1 MEHPHHH
8 RASSFMTVDHT
19 IEPHPDGSKTIWVGE
34 TELRH
39 RLKWLLGMTVRP
51 DHSYIEMTV
60 KVINRTPAAQSF
72 LFWINP
78 AVHANTNYQ
87 VIFPPST
94 QWAVQHGKPEFASW
108 PIARQTYGGVD
119 YSRGVDISWWKN
131 HPSPVSFFAWHCE
144 EDFFGGYDHGRE
156 AGVVQVSNHH
166 VSPGKKFFEWGNGPE
181 GEMWTKILS
190 DEDGPYLELM
200 AGSYSD
206 NQPDYSWIQPGEI
219 KVFKHYWYPVRKLGG
234 IKNANIDAAADL
246 EVTNARARV
255 AFNTTG
261 EHRKARALL
270 KNGESVLLERTIR
283 ISPNEP
289 FTATVD
295 LPSGTAAESL
305 RASLCSADGRELISY
320 QPARPELPMPEPV
333 ERPRAPKDIT
343 SSENCISPGCALRA
357 LQPSFDPCSTPGSAK
372 ARRWRLRAN
381 CFGAFH
387 IARALLRCSSMLE
400 RRSTDRPELIRRT
413 TAMRLLPRRHDEGPG
428 RPERA
433 RKAFTRLSGI
443 VPGRHRVFALRNNR
457 CGRRIDEALTLV
469 EQSLQAG
476 AWNTRAL
483 ELKVALLRHSR
494 NFQEAE
500 LLASAI
506 LRVDPLNPRAL
517 NEMALLTRA
526 RGKNANRGLAKVDE
540 LLRREA
546 TSYLELAAD
555 YAAAGFH
562 QDAVEVL
569 DRCARAH
576 GDKTNPL
583 VQYHR
588 AHYLRRMGQSE
599 LASAALKQAATL
611 APDFCFP
618 FQHEYEPI

>member
-1 MEHPHHH
+1 M
-8 RASSFMTVDHT
+8 
-19 IEPHPDGSKTIWVGE
+19 
-34 TELRH
+34 RH

-283 ISPNEP
+283 ISPQKLNLVAALIRGKKVA
-289 FTATVD
+289 TALSDLEFSQKRISETVRKTLESAIANAENNHD
-295 LPSGTAAESL
+295 LDVDALVVAEAYVGKSIVMKRFHTRGRG
-305 RASLCSADGRELISY
+305 RASRIEKPFSHLTIVVRE
-320 QPARPELPMPEPV
+320 V
-333 ERPRAPKDIT
+333 EEK
-343 SSENCISPGCALRA
+343 E
-357 LQPSFDPCSTPGSAK
+357 
-372 ARRWRLRAN
+372 
-381 CFGAFH
+381 
-387 IARALLRCSSMLE
+387 
-400 RRSTDRPELIRRT
+400 
-413 TAMRLLPRRHDEGPG
+413 
-428 RPERA
+428 
-433 RKAFTRLSGI
+433 
-443 VPGRHRVFALRNNR
+443 
-457 CGRRIDEALTLV
+457 EA
-469 EQSLQAG
+469 A
-476 AWNTRAL
+476 
-483 ELKVALLRHSR
+483 
-494 NFQEAE
+494 
-500 LLASAI
+500 
-506 LRVDPLNPRAL
+506 
-517 NEMALLTRA
+517 
-526 RGKNANRGLAKVDE
+526 
-540 LLRREA
+540 
-546 TSYLELAAD
+546 
-555 YAAAGFH
+555 
-562 QDAVEVL
+562 
-569 DRCARAH
+569 
-576 GDKTNPL
+576 
-583 VQYHR
+583 
-588 AHYLRRMGQSE
+588 
-599 LASAALKQAATL
+599 
-611 APDFCFP
+611 
-618 FQHEYEPI
+618 